1 MKTHQVK
8 KKTKGLT
15 KKNTGGFNNKCH
27 MQSEI
32 QEIRATP
39 TDYLEPGVETCFHH
53 HALQRILLVPRPQKN
68 NAEICYVMLCYCFSW
83 LH

>member
-1 MKTHQVK
+1 
-8 KKTKGLT
+8 
-15 KKNTGGFNNKCH
+15 

-68 NAEICYVMLCYCFSW
+68 NAEICYVMLLFLLVALNNNIKYQCMIP
-83 LH
+83 